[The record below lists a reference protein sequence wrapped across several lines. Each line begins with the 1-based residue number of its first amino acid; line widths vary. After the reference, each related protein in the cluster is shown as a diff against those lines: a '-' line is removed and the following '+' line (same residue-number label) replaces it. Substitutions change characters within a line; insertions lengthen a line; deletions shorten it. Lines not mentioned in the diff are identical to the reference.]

1 MEFWELVAFT
11 LRIAAPILAFI
22 ILSVCFWS
30 LNDGRRTDH
39 ALVVLQDDNTGKI
52 YPVTFWENL
61 IGRSD
66 KADICVENDMTISR
80 EHAVLLRRDTGWFV
94 TDIGSKAGVYVNEKK
109 IKGRCMVYIGDKI
122 SLGNTSL
129 ILRRVD
135 ETKESSRTRVSGAAI
150 KKSVSGTFLLAL
162 ITFYIIMITTEAMIY
177 VKDVLYLIP
186 VSLFVVVMWVF
197 HKFSNRF
204 MKIKHFELEAI
215 AFLLT
220 GTGIVMC
227 NTYSNHLGYMQ
238 LIATII
244 GLCIFSFIVW
254 FIKVPD
260 RVIYWRLIMS
270 VFAILMLG
278 AAAIFG
284 REVNGASNWVFIG
297 PFSFQPSE
305 FAKVAYI
312 FIGAGTL
319 DQLQKLQNLLGFIIV
334 TAICILILGYISD
347 FGSALIFFAAF
358 IIISYLRSGDM
369 RKIMTIGAVA
379 IIGAFFIL
387 TLKPYVAERFQVIG
401 HIWEYSDSLGYQQ
414 TNTLVCSASG
424 GLFGLGTG
432 NGNLRYV
439 MASESDLVFGAISE
453 EMGLISALM
462 LAVTIGG
469 FMIYARAVIIK
480 SRSVFYSMAA
490 CSAGGLLVFQAAL
503 HIFGILGMLPLT
515 GVTLPFVS
523 YGGSSMMACWGLLA
537 FIKSADER
545 TYYKKSTAEI
555 PKKGEVLI

>member
-1 MEFWELVAFT
+1 MEILELIAFA
-11 LRIAAPILAFI
+11 LRIAAPFLALV

-30 LNDGRRTDH
+30 LNDGRRNDH
-39 ALVVLQDDNTGKI
+39 ALVVLQDANTGKI

-66 KADICVENDMTISR
+66 KTDICIEDDMTVSR
-80 EHAVLLRRDTGWFV
+80 EHAVLLRRDKGWYV
-94 TDIGSKAGVYVNEKK
+94 TDIGSKAGVYVNEQK
-109 IKGRCMVYIGDKI
+109 IKGRCMVFIGDKI
-122 SLGNTSL
+122 SFGNTTL
-129 ILRRVD
+129 ILKRVD
-135 ETKESSRTRVSGAAI
+135 DTKETSRTRISGTAV
-150 KKSVSGTFLLAL
+150 KKSVSGTFLLVL
-162 ITFYIIMITTEAMIY
+162 ITFYIIIIAAEAMIY
-177 VKDVLYLIP
+177 VQDILYLIP
-186 VSLFVVVMWVF
+186 IVLFVAVMWIF
-197 HKFSNRF
+197 YKFSNKF
-204 MKIKHFELEAI
+204 LKIKNFELEAI
-215 AFLLT
+215 AFLLA

-227 NTYSNHLGYMQ
+227 TTYGNRFGYMQ
-238 LIATII
+238 LTAMAI

-270 VFAILMLG
+270 VFAIAMLG
-278 AAAIFG
+278 AAAVFG
-284 REVNGASNWVFIG
+284 REVNGASNWIFIG
-297 PFSFQPSE
+297 PFSLQPSE

-347 FGSALIFFAAF
+347 FGTALIFFAAF

-379 IIGAFFIL
+379 FIGAFFIL
-387 TLKPYVAERFQVIG
+387 MMKPYVAERFQVIG
-401 HIWEYSDSLGYQQ
+401 NIWENADSLGYQQ
-414 TNTLVCSASG
+414 ANTLICSASG
-424 GLFGLGTG
+424 GLFGLGIG
-432 NGNLRYV
+432 NGNLRYI
-439 MASESDLVFGAISE
+439 MASESDLIFGTMSE
-453 EMGLISALM
+453 EMGLISALI

-537 FIKSADER
+537 FIKAADER
-545 TYYKKSTAEI
+545 TYYKKSTVER
-555 PKKGEVLI
+555 PKRGF

>member
-135 ETKESSRTRVSGAAI
+135 ETKESSRTRVSGTAV

-162 ITFYIIMITTEAMIY
+162 ITFYIIMISTEAMIY
-177 VKDVLYLIP
+177 VRDILYLIP
-186 VSLFVVVMWVF
+186 VALFVAVMWIF
-197 HKFSNRF
+197 HKFSDRF
-204 MKIKHFELEAI
+204 MKIKHFELESI

-227 NTYSNHLGYMQ
+227 NTYSSRLGYMQ

-278 AAAIFG
+278 AAAVFG

-347 FGSALIFFAAF
+347 FGSALIFFVAF